1 MKTLIIHGDDT
12 IRSYQFL
19 SNLIKKTKKNKW
31 QIINIDSGKDTSF
44 SESITQDSLFDKKRL
59 YILKNYKYLNK
70 SDLKW
75 IKEKLNDFDG
85 YLVVYQ
91 EGKIASQFIKSI
103 KGDKKERL
111 FELPV
116 IVFKFL
122 ESFYPGNSKEALNIL
137 YGLKSNKPVEFIFTM
152 LARHL
157 KDLYWVSID
166 PSSIPYASWRVS
178 KLEKQLIGFPDG
190 KVESIIKQMSDL
202 DIKVKTSKE
211 SLEESLDLL
220 ILQEL
225 E

>member
-12 IRSYQFL
+12 EGSYEFL
-19 SNLIKKTKKNKW
+19 NDLIKKTKKKRW
-31 QIINIDSGKDTSF
+31 QITYSDLNNETSF
-44 SESITQDSLFDKKRL
+44 SESITQNSLFDQKRL
-59 YILKNYKYLNK
+59 YVIKNYKGLNK
-70 SDLKW
+70 VDHKF
-75 IKEKLNDFDG
+75 IKEKLSSIDG
-85 YLVVYQ
+85 YLVIYY
-91 EGKIASQFIKSI
+91 EGKIASHFIKSI

-122 ESFYPGNSKEALNIL
+122 ESFYPGNSKETLNLL
-137 YGLKSNKPVEFIFTM
+137 YNLKENKPIEFIFTM
-152 LARHL
+152 LARYM

-178 KLEKQLIGFPDG
+178 KLEKQSKRFMDG
-190 KVESIIKQMSDL
+190 KIKNIIKKMSDI
-202 DIKVKTSKE
+202 DIKVKTSSE
-211 SLEESLDLL
+211 SLETNLDLL

>member
-12 IRSYQFL
+12 FESYRFL
-19 SNLIKKTKKNKW
+19 TDLFKKTKKKKW
-31 QIINIDSGKDTSF
+31 QIIYIDINKDTSV
-44 SESITQDSLFDKKRL
+44 SESIIQDSLFDQKRL
-59 YILKNYKYLNK
+59 YVLRNYKSLGKN
-70 SDLKW
+70 DLKW
-75 IKEKLNDFDG
+75 IKEKLSDIDG
-85 YLVVYQ
+85 YLVIYY

-103 KGDKKERL
+103 SGDKKERL

-122 ESFYPGNSKEALNIL
+122 ESFYTGNSKETLNLL
-137 YGLKSNKPVEFIFTM
+137 YKLKTNKPVEFMFAM
-152 LARHL
+152 LARYL

-178 KLEKQLIGFPDG
+178 KLEKQSKRFDSG
-190 KVESIIKQMSDL
+190 KIENIIKRLSDL

-211 SLEESLDLL
+211 NLEESLDLL